1 MDIWS
6 EILSRDPSRICKTFL
21 DLNLEEK
28 VTVRAHLMRMT
39 SEDGWHPEQIKSASV
54 ALDALQG
61 LPDD

>member
-54 ALDALQG
+54 ALDALHE

>member
-39 SEDGWHPEQIKSASV
+39 SENASV
-54 ALDALQG
+54 G
-61 LPDD
+61 RK